1 MDRLRVRD
9 SEMWQ
14 LNSMHVL
21 RMLHKYS
28 ARDLSQFLDIF
39 DRDVVDDEGE
49 NLGVVKTDE
58 VFFERIVGILPMYIK
73 QMNNM

>member
-73 QMNNM
+73 QMNNL

>member
-49 NLGVVKTDE
+49 NLGVVKTLHL
-58 VFFERIVGILPMYIK
+58 F
-73 QMNNM
+73 

>member
-49 NLGVVKTDE
+49 NLGVIKTDE

-73 QMNNM
+73 QMNNL